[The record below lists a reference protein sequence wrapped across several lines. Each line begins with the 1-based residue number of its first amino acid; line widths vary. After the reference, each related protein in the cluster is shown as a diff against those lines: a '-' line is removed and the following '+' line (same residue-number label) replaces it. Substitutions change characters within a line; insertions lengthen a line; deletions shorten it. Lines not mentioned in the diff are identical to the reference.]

1 MALGDADDVDHLV
14 LGKDICNLDLL
25 LKETHDKVN
34 LLLRVP
40 TVHLDLLDVRLLLAN
55 LHFADLRVA
64 HGADHLA
71 VLFGSLDLSLHGRA
85 LLARLR
91 PSLLVL
97 GEGLLLAL
105 VPVLVEAALAL
116 ITQMARPDTRQS
128 TEAAWGLNV
137 AHKADNDHRR
147 GLDNRDALRN
157 FLLVELGAGL
167 VNIADDVSHA
177 SLVRHEGREVRGL
190 GGVVPG
196 EALDLA
202 VVVLGALPR
211 QEAEGAVARAL
222 ELAVRHGEG

>member
-116 ITQMARPDTRQS
+116 LAEVPGPDARQGAEPARRLD
-128 TEAAWGLNV
+128 V
-137 AHKADNDHRR
+137 AHEAHDDHGRR
-147 GLDNRDALRN
+147 LHDGHALGDL
-157 FLLVELGAGL
+157 LLVQLGPGL
-167 VNIADDVSHA
+167 VDVPDDVRHPG
-177 SLVRHEGREVRGL
+177 LVGHEGGEVRGL
-190 GGVVPG
+190 RLVVLG